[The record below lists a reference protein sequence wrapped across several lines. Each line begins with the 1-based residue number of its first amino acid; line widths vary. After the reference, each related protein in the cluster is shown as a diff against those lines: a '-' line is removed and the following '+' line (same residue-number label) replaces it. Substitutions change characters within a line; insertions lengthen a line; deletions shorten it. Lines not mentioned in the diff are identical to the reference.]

1 VTALPQDAIS
11 APPRAV
17 FLLRQHA
24 VFAGVLTAGLLLRIA
39 VMIAYPQAFFYTD
52 SYMYIRSSYGWRPD
66 FLRQTGYPMVLKVFR
81 HIDQLW
87 LVSGVQHLLG
97 LLMAVAVYLLLVR
110 HSVPRW
116 LAAAA
121 TAPLLLDAFQLTI
134 EHFLLAETIFTTLIV
149 AGLVA
154 LLWPARITP
163 IWAGAAGLLLATSV
177 TFRVVSL
184 PLVGVTVGYLLVR
197 RTGWRPIVA
206 YIACAS
212 APIAGYQVWFHDTYH
227 KFGFTTVQG
236 IWLYGRVA
244 PVADCALLDL
254 TEAERKLCPRQ
265 PVGQRPPRA
274 DWYIFNP
281 QSPAVDVDID
291 VQQSFALK
299 VFKQQP
305 ATMAWVITKDVALFL
320 LPNKIH
326 PEWVCTTTGLLLP
339 AEVPPPTGY
348 AWCQP
353 NPRQDFVGEPN
364 PATAPHTTQL
374 TRLLGAFAKYAQTP
388 HLVLGLSVLLG
399 LAAMVWRPRRRTA
412 VSVSA
417 LMLLGGWGLGLI
429 VLATLGSMYDVR
441 YGLPSLPLLPALGAL
456 AAHRLWLLGRHP
468 MTEPAP
474 DVLTDRAPTAT
485 GGRQP
490 RGEAPSRG
498 VARS

>member
-39 VMIAYPQAFFYTD
+39 IMIAYPQAFFYTD

-184 PLVGVTVGYLLVR
+184 PLVGVTVGYLLV
-197 RTGWRPIVA
+197 
-206 YIACAS
+206 
-212 APIAGYQVWFHDTYH
+212 
-227 KFGFTTVQG
+227 
-236 IWLYGRVA
+236 
-244 PVADCALLDL
+244 
-254 TEAERKLCPRQ
+254 
-265 PVGQRPPRA
+265 
-274 DWYIFNP
+274 
-281 QSPAVDVDID
+281 
-291 VQQSFALK
+291 
-299 VFKQQP
+299 
-305 ATMAWVITKDVALFL
+305 
-320 LPNKIH
+320 
-326 PEWVCTTTGLLLP
+326 
-339 AEVPPPTGY
+339 
-348 AWCQP
+348 
-353 NPRQDFVGEPN
+353 
-364 PATAPHTTQL
+364 
-374 TRLLGAFAKYAQTP
+374 
-388 HLVLGLSVLLG
+388 LSH
-399 LAAMVWRPRRRTA
+399 
-412 VSVSA
+412 
-417 LMLLGGWGLGLI
+417 I
-429 VLATLGSMYDVR
+429 NI
-441 YGLPSLPLLPALGAL
+441 
-456 AAHRLWLLGRHP
+456 
-468 MTEPAP
+468 
-474 DVLTDRAPTAT
+474 
-485 GGRQP
+485 
-490 RGEAPSRG
+490 
-498 VARS
+498 